1 MPSLLKIEKHN
12 PVMLT
17 EALKYLTI
25 KENGIYLDC
34 TLGSGGHS
42 QALMKNYPKVKLLIA
57 FDQDQEAIKRCQQ
70 NSFFANKEIVFIN
83 DNFVN
88 FSQHLTKL
96 NISEVDGFLF
106 DLGLSSNQ
114 LEAENRGFSY
124 KKKLDSPLDMRMNLE
139 NKLTAEEVI
148 NHYPEKR
155 LANIFFCYGEERKNR
170 RIASKIVY

>member
-106 DLGLSSNQ
+106 DLGISSEQ
-114 LEAENRGFSY
+114 LNDNLRGFSY
-124 KKKLDSPLDMRMNLE
+124 RQNSPLDMRMSTENN
-139 NKLTAEEVI
+139 NKLTAQKII
-148 NHYPEKR
+148 NNYSCQELTR
-155 LANIFFCYGEERKNR
+155 IFYEYGEEKKAKK
-170 RIASKIVY
+170 IA